1 MRVVVSEFM
10 SLDGVVQAPGG
21 RDEDTSGGFRHG
33 GWSIPYFDPEVMG
46 AVVDGYAERNEVLL
60 QGRRTYEVSAAA
72 WPQRSGD
79 PFADWINRAQKYVV
93 SDTLTDADIAWQPTT
108 IIRNADLVNEV
119 SAMRNKPGGD
129 IYIYGSLSV
138 ARTLLTAGLV
148 DELVLMIEPIT
159 LGGGKT
165 LFPSD
170 GEART
175 FELTSATTAKTGVQ
189 VCRYRPV
196 N

>member
-1 MRVVVSEFM
+1 
-10 SLDGVVQAPGG
+10 
-21 RDEDTSGGFRHG
+21 
-33 GWSIPYFDPEVMG
+33 
-46 AVVDGYAERNEVLL
+46 
-60 QGRRTYEVSAAA
+60 
-72 WPQRSGD
+72 
-79 PFADWINRAQKYVV
+79 VV

-108 IIRNADLVNEV
+108 IIRGGDLVNEV
-119 SAMRNKPGGD
+119 SAMRKKPGGD